1 MGVGMAV
8 CPEAKYDILD
18 VDITRVADTKRLP
31 YKPKTPPKP
40 WYSQLLLQIT
50 EFIVKLALYWKFIP
64 QKSPELWDNVLYRT
78 NQMICMRLR
87 VKADSNGLAVP
98 NSTLDDNASVQSTIS
113 SSTLGTSGH
122 GNARPFVVGTY
133 PIPCMFQC
141 LLFLSSDP
149 FFRFLVYSR
158 NKAKYSA

>member
-1 MGVGMAV
+1 MAV

-31 YKPKTPPKP
+31 YKPKTPPQP

-122 GNARPFVVGTY
+122 GNARPFVVGNY
-133 PIPCMFQC
+133 HMSCMFQC

-158 NKAKYSA
+158 NKAKYSS